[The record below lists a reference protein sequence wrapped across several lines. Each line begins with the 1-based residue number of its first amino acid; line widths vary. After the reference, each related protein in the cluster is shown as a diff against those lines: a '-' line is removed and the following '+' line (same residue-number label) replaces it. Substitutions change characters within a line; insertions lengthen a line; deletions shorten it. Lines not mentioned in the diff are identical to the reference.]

1 MGDGSPP
8 SGSVPAVALGS
19 VLVSMATR
27 LPAPERRR
35 QLLGIAVEVFGG
47 RGFHAASMDD
57 VARAAGVTK
66 PVLYQHFRSKRE
78 LYREILE
85 DVGEQLVGLVAETV
99 IEGEHPH
106 RQVEQAFTAYFRF
119 VADHPA
125 SFTLLFGGGPRRD
138 GEFSEVVR
146 DVEEK
151 VAAAIASRIN
161 ADLDPE
167 HRRTLGFGLVGL
179 AEATGRHWL
188 IDEVDVDVER
198 LARQV
203 ADLAWAGLRGVRR
216 LG

>member
-1 MGDGSPP
+1 MT
-8 SGSVPAVALGS
+8 
-19 VLVSMATR
+19 TR
-27 LPAPERRR
+27 LPAAERRR
-35 QLLGIAVEVFGG
+35 QLLGTAVEVFGG

-66 PVLYQHFRSKRE
+66 PVLYQHFRSKRD

-85 DVGEQLVGLVAETV
+85 DVGEQLLGIIAATVVPAEP
-99 IEGEHPH
+99 PH

-119 VADHPA
+119 VADHPSA
-125 SFTLLFGGGPRRD
+125 FGLLFGGGPRRD

-151 VAAAIASRIN
+151 VAGAIAARIA

-167 HRRTLGFGLVGL
+167 HRRTLAFALVGL
-179 AEATGRHWL
+179 AEATARHWL
-188 IDEVDVDVER
+188 IDDLDVEPER

-203 ADLAWAGLRGVRR
+203 ADLAWAGLRGVHR
-216 LG
+216 LH

>member
-1 MGDGSPP
+1 
-8 SGSVPAVALGS
+8 
-19 VLVSMATR
+19 MATR

-35 QLLGIAVEVFGG
+35 QLLETAVEVFGS

-85 DVGEQLVGLVAETV
+85 DVGEQLLGIIGSTV
-99 IEGEHPH
+99 TPDEHPH
-106 RQVEQAFTAYFRF
+106 RQVEQAFSAYFRF
-119 VADHPA
+119 VAEHPA
-125 SFTLLFGGGPRRD
+125 AFGLLFGGGPRRD

-146 DVEEK
+146 SVEER
-151 VAAAIASRIN
+151 VAEAIASRIA

-167 HRRTLGFGLVGL
+167 HRRTLAFGVVGL
-179 AEATGRHWL
+179 AESTARHWL
-188 IDEVDVDVER
+188 LEAVDVEADR

-203 ADLAWAGLRGVRR
+203 TDLAWAGLRGVRR
-216 LG
+216 ID